1 MQKIKMTAKH
11 FETERFDLLADDG
24 VNVADYRFG
33 HNRQGQRKV
42 WIESSDKGKRFLSQ
56 ITSEGNTCAVR
67 KEIYTEQCY
76 ILREKATGRY
86 YFLDLN
92 DCGFWLHNET
102 FSGAETFFG
111 DESVKVQNWLDG
123 NSHHYEPTH
132 SALTPTPV

>member
-1 MQKIKMTAKH
+1 METIKKRARH
-11 FETERFDLLADDG
+11 FETERFDLLAEDS
-24 VNVADYRFG
+24 VNIADYRVG
-33 HNRQGQRKV
+33 DNRQCQRKV
-42 WIESSDKGKRFLSQ
+42 WIERSDKGKRFLSQ

-92 DCGFWLHNET
+92 DCGFWLHSEN

-111 DESVKVQNWLDG
+111 DESVKVQKWLDG
-123 NSHHYEPTH
+123 TSHQLEPTH
-132 SALTPTPV
+132 SARSPTAV